1 MKKNLVIAIERQYG
15 SGGRSIGILLSRQL
29 GIPWYDKELSG
40 MAAEKSGIN
49 EGLFIDADETL
60 EGAALRLGKGGV
72 YKGETVGPESPHYAS
87 RDNLFNL
94 QADVLKDL
102 AKTQSCI
109 IIGRCA
115 NFVLRDYENV
125 VSVFVHAPMDFLME
139 QAALKQYRR
148 GKELEKYILKTN
160 KNRAV
165 YYKYYS
171 GEEWSD
177 ALYYDL
183 CLDSRRLGFEKC
195 AEEIKSYIRVRYG
208 EDALEGMA

>member
-1 MKKNLVIAIERQYG
+1 M
-15 SGGRSIGILLSRQL
+15 
-29 GIPWYDKELSG
+29 
-40 MAAEKSGIN
+40 
-49 EGLFIDADETL
+49 
-60 EGAALRLGKGGV
+60 
-72 YKGETVGPESPHYAS
+72 
-87 RDNLFNL
+87 
-94 QADVLKDL
+94 
-102 AKTQSCI
+102 
-109 IIGRCA
+109 
-115 NFVLRDYENV
+115 LRDYENV

-148 GKELEKYILKTN
+148 GKELEKHILKTN

-171 GEEWSD
+171 GEEWSN